1 MTKKQKILDDSK
13 PRRGS
18 IDLYAAQCSKCQK
31 WRLVDTKE
39 EYEDLRSMFSEDP
52 FFCAKKPNV
61 SCDNPEDIECDTTR
75 IWVIDKPNL
84 PKSPEGFKRELILRS
99 DYSKLDA
106 HYVTPNGKKVRCLSE
121 VIAFLEKNPE
131 YRHISVDEF
140 NFTVPKIL
148 EDTIPADAKKKLAQ
162 KSSSKKDDSA
172 FSAGSDGTGRKRIAR
187 KY

>member
-1 MTKKQKILDDSK
+1 MTKKQKIHDDSK
-13 PRRGS
+13 QRRGS

-31 WRLVDTKE
+31 WRLVNTKE
-39 EYEDLRSMFSEDP
+39 EYEDLRSRFSEDP
-52 FFCAKKPNV
+52 F
-61 SCDNPEDIECDTTR
+61 SCTR

-121 VIAFLEKNPE
+121 VIAFLEKHPE

-148 EDTIPADAKKKLAQ
+148 EDTIPGDAKRMLAE
-162 KSSSKKDDSA
+162 KSSSKKDNSA
-172 FSAGSDGTGRKRIAR
+172 FSAGSVRRKRIAR
-187 KY
+187 KW